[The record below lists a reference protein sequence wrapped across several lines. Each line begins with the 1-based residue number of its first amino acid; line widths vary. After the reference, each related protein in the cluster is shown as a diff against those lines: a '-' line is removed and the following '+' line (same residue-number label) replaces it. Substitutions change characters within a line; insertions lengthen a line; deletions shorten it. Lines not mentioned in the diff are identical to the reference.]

1 MAFYTAT
8 WFKQL
13 IKEDH
18 AAVQTYLNKK
28 GNDLRGYID
37 STLPFSLWLDIDT
50 IRKNILQ
57 PNAKAIED
65 LCALLNMQDPNVFI
79 KELDL
84 AYQKTI
90 TEYIDTFPHIDSKE
104 LAAKL
109 DTLSVAI
116 DQGGIKE
123 TIQTLFKKTMVVK
136 ELSRKNKSVLL
147 ISPKFTT
154 IQSDF
159 GRRVKSN
166 FNYNA
171 FSDYIDDTLND
182 SPRNLVKTYL
192 DKNFGTLQ
200 NLGHI
205 EVDVL
210 SSKKGS
216 SEVKRGLVSPRLLQA
231 LLEWPKESKPET
243 LARKFSKETGQ
254 AETRVVIRKRYTNS
268 KLVLEMLIESGLM
281 IGSLESQQENLKKA
295 VKERAFKIGSALS
308 RRLVE
313 DKNLLL
319 DLVTSKSIKQYTIE
333 SVLQNLKTGKRS
345 GRYQSETAIV
355 QTTPV
360 TVQKSTIDFKKKDTP
375 SAQIPQLQTVKNTK
389 YSLASLKNLI
399 NSQIQDVVSA
409 NMGDGSSKNV
419 LNYRTGRF
427 ASSVKVED
435 LTLSRDG
442 MINAYYTYMRN
453 PYGTFST
460 GGKQEIPRS
469 RDPKL
474 LISKSIREIA
484 GQKVANRMRAVLV

>member
-18 AAVQTYLNKK
+18 VAVQTYLNKK

-65 LCALLNMQDPNVFI
+65 LCALLNVQDPNVFI
-79 KELDL
+79 KELDT

-109 DTLSVAI
+109 DTLSLAI

-123 TIQTLFKKTMVVK
+123 TIQALFKRTMVVK

-159 GRRVKSN
+159 GKRVKSN
-166 FNYNA
+166 FNYDV
-171 FSDYIDDTLND
+171 FSDYIDEQLQD
-182 SPRNLVKTYL
+182 SPRNLVKKYL
-192 DKNFGTLQ
+192 EKNFGTLQ

-210 SSKKGS
+210 SATKGS

-231 LLEWPKESKPET
+231 LLEWPSESKPET

-268 KLVLEMLIESGLM
+268 KLVLEMLVESGLM

-319 DLVTSKSIKQYTIE
+319 DLVTSKSIKQYTID
-333 SVLQNLKTGKRS
+333 SVLDGLKTGKRS
-345 GRYQSETAIV
+345 ARYESETAIV

-360 TVQKSTIDFKKKDTP
+360 SIEKSTVSFEKKNTP
-375 SAQIPQLQTVKNTK
+375 STQVPQLQTIKGNK
-389 YSLASLKNLI
+389 YSLVSLKTLI
-399 NSQIQDVVSA
+399 NSQLQDVISA
-409 NMGDGSSKNV
+409 KMGDGSSKSV

-427 ASSVKVED
+427 AASARVED
-435 LTLSRDG
+435 VTLSRDG
-442 MINAYYTYMRN
+442 MITAYYNYMRN

-484 GQKVANRMRAVLV
+484 AQKVGNRMRAVLV

>member
-18 AAVQTYLNKK
+18 VAVQAYLNKK
-28 GNDLRGYID
+28 GNDLRSYID
-37 STLPFSLWLDIDT
+37 STLPFSLWLDIDV

-65 LCALLNMQDPNVFI
+65 LCALLNVQDPNVFI

-109 DTLSVAI
+109 DTLALAI

-123 TIQTLFKKTMVVK
+123 TIQTLFKRTMVVK

-159 GRRVKSN
+159 GKRVKSN

-171 FSDYIDDTLND
+171 FSDYIDDNLND
-182 SPRNLVKTYL
+182 SPRNLVKIYL

-210 SSKKGS
+210 SSKAGS

-231 LLEWPKESKPET
+231 LLEWPKDSKPEA

-254 AETRVVIRKRYTNS
+254 AETRVIIRKRYTNS

-295 VKERAFKIGSALS
+295 VKERAFKVGSALS

-319 DLVTSKSIKQYTIE
+319 DLVTSKSIKQYTAE
-333 SVLQNLKTGKRS
+333 SLLKTLKTGKGSEAYRS
-345 GRYQSETAIV
+345 DTTLIER
-355 QTTPV
+355 TPV
-360 TVQKSTIDFKKKDTP
+360 AVQKSTVSFKVKDIPTT
-375 SAQIPQLQTVKNTK
+375 QLPQLKTVKETK
-389 YSLASLKNLI
+389 YSLATLKNLL
-399 NSQIQDVVSA
+399 NSQLQDVVSA
-409 NMGDGSSKNV
+409 NMGDGSSRNV

-427 ASSVKVED
+427 ASSVTVD
-435 LTLSRDG
+435 NLTLSRDG
-442 MINAYYTYMRN
+442 MITAYYNYMRN

-460 GGKQEIPRS
+460 GGKQELPRS

-474 LISKSIREIA
+474 LISKSIREIV

>member
-18 AAVQTYLNKK
+18 DAVQKYLNKK
-28 GNDLRGYID
+28 GNDLRSYID
-37 STLPFSLWLDIDT
+37 STLPFSLWLDIDV

-65 LCALLNMQDPNVFI
+65 LCALLNIQNPNVFI
-79 KELDL
+79 QELDL

-104 LAAKL
+104 LASKL
-109 DTLSVAI
+109 DTLSVAV
-116 DQGGIKE
+116 DKGGIKD
-123 TIQTLFKKTMVVK
+123 TIQALFKRTMVVK

-147 ISPKFTT
+147 IAPKFTT

-159 GRRVKSN
+159 GKRVKSN
-166 FNYNA
+166 FNYEA
-171 FSDYIDDTLND
+171 FSDFIDDALND

-210 SSKKGS
+210 SSKAGS

-231 LLEWPKESKPET
+231 LLEWPKDSKPEV
-243 LARKFSKETGQ
+243 LARKFSRETGQ
-254 AETRVVIRKRYTNS
+254 AETRVIIRKKYANS
-268 KLVLEMLIESGLM
+268 KLVLEMLVESGLM

-295 VKERAFKIGSALS
+295 VKERAFKVGSALS

-313 DKNLLL
+313 NKSLLL
-319 DLVTSKSIKQYTIE
+319 DLVTSKSINQYVSE
-333 SVLQNLKTGKRS
+333 SILSNLKTGKNAS
-345 GRYQSETAIV
+345 DYQSETTLV
-355 QTTPV
+355 QRTPV
-360 TVQKSTIDFKKKDTP
+360 TIEKSTVEFKTKDTP
-375 SAQIPQLQTVKNTK
+375 STSVPQLKTVKGTK
-389 YSLASLKNLI
+389 YSLTSLKNLI
-399 NSQIQDVVSA
+399 NSQLQDVVSA
-409 NMGDGSSKNV
+409 NMGDGSRKDI

-427 ASSVKVED
+427 AASVKVED
-435 LTLSRDG
+435 LSVSREG
-442 MINAYYTYMRN
+442 MITAFYNYMRN
-453 PYGTFST
+453 PYATFSS
-460 GGKQEIPRS
+460 GGKQQLPRS

-474 LISKSIREIA
+474 LIAKSIREIA
-484 GQKVANRMRAVLV
+484 AQKVGNRMRAVLI